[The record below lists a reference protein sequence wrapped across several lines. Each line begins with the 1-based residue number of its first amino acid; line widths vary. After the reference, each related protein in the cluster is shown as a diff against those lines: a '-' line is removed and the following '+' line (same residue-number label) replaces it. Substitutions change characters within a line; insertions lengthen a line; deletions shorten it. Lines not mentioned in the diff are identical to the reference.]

1 MLSSLVASR
10 LALASDEEA
19 WDELEAVLPLPE
31 VLAEDA
37 VPAGLPVL
45 WDAEALSEA
54 EVLCEDEAVSPEPV
68 L

>member
-19 WDELEAVLPLPE
+19 WDEPEAVLPLPE
-31 VLAEDA
+31 VLAED
-37 VPAGLPVL
+37 AGLPVL